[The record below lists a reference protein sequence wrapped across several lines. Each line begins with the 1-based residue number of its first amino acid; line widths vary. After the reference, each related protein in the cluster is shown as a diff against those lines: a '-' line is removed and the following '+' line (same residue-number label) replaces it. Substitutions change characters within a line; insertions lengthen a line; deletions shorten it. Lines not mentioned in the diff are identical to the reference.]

1 MRKADDKTQALF
13 DSCFEILDGPN
24 SPDVTVQELDR
35 EIILM
40 LDNPLN
46 SNNYQEKYA
55 VVDPFLPAPDSVDI
69 DGDGNADVPLTAREK
84 ELYSTYVFEGYQIFQ
99 LADGSVGTNDL
110 TDPDKA
116 RLVAQVDVANS
127 VTRLVNYEYDPQIDA
142 DVPVL
147 KVDGLNQGIQHSF
160 QFTEDVFATG
170 DSRLINHKTYY
181 FMAIAYAYNQYGGDA
196 GNLAFIDG
204 VFDPSADPPR
214 LAGQKIPY
222 LASRTSA
229 TGPVR
234 VYEAIPHKTDL
245 EFGGVE
251 LNAQYGDGVE
261 LTRVEG
267 RGNGGNFAVIKED
280 YLDEARENAYVENLI
295 YEAGAGPVAIKVVD
309 PLMIPSG
316 DFTLA
321 FKDTSLTHNLENM
334 YWELSGDSIET
345 VSSDQVIKQ
354 LNEQVIL
361 ELGLSVS
368 IEYGTPAPRF
378 PSSGEL
384 ATNNGYIGFDVIF
397 EDETDQWLGG
407 LPDVDA
413 DVRFNWI
420 KSGSFLQPAVLG
432 GAKDYAQDDHYDNY
446 LAADPSATNAEPL
459 DDGQIWENV
468 AGRTW
473 SPFALASYDTA
484 HPIPLFDLGGIA
496 QPNFSERILRLAGLD
511 NTPSVDVVI
520 TTDCDKWTRC
530 PVLEAGDNAQLTIG
544 GAKRGELRRSL
555 SVDKSGRNQLDPD
568 FNEEEGFGT
577 GVAGAPQVLGA
588 ENAATL
594 KQSDEDYLLSLG
606 FKTSDFPNV
615 SFGMGWFPGYAI
627 NVETGERLNMAFSE
641 DSWLGKENGA
651 DMLWNPTDRVVEPL
665 FGELRMGGKHM
676 IYVFRHNTEDGNEL
690 DDDML
695 MPSYDGGTFAF
706 EKLIGFDP
714 SQNQHLLNQNGEDYL
729 NYMAVMRAGAWVGY
743 SMLAESFNLFG
754 NGADTELDCE
764 GNESGNDV
772 IIRLR
777 STQPYKPYAVGEGID
792 LPGPAL
798 TIGKAYYVQS
808 GKVTVNQTD
817 ASGTLVSL
825 PLVRGKYLPRKRQ
838 LTH

>member
-1 MRKADDKTQALF
+1 M
-13 DSCFEILDGPN
+13 
-24 SPDVTVQELDR
+24 
-35 EIILM
+35 
-40 LDNPLN
+40 
-46 SNNYQEKYA
+46 
-55 VVDPFLPAPDSVDI
+55 
-69 DGDGNADVPLTAREK
+69 
-84 ELYSTYVFEGYQIFQ
+84 
-99 LADGSVGTNDL
+99 
-110 TDPDKA
+110 
-116 RLVAQVDVANS
+116 
-127 VTRLVNYEYDPQIDA
+127 
-142 DVPVL
+142 
-147 KVDGLNQGIQHSF
+147 SF
-160 QFTEDVFATG
+160 
-170 DSRLINHKTYY
+170 
-181 FMAIAYAYNQYGGDA
+181 
-196 GNLAFIDG
+196 
-204 VFDPSADPPR
+204 
-214 LAGQKIPY
+214 
-222 LASRTSA
+222 
-229 TGPVR
+229 
-234 VYEAIPHKTDL
+234 
-245 EFGGVE
+245 
-251 LNAQYGDGVE
+251 
-261 LTRVEG
+261 
-267 RGNGGNFAVIKED
+267 
-280 YLDEARENAYVENLI
+280 
-295 YEAGAGPVAIKVVD
+295 
-309 PLMIPSG
+309 
-316 DFTLA
+316 
-321 FKDTSLTHNLENM
+321 
-334 YWELSGDSIET
+334 
-345 VSSDQVIKQ
+345 
-354 LNEQVIL
+354 
-361 ELGLSVS
+361 
-368 IEYGTPAPRF
+368 
-378 PSSGEL
+378 
-384 ATNNGYIGFDVIF
+384 F

-825 PLVRGKYLPRKRQ
+825 TFGAGEVFTAEETTYTLEGLTGNVIETVNGALPLYTFNTADIAPTISKSIGEDKLADIKAVPNPYYAYSEYETGRLEYLIKIINLPQECTINIFTVNGVLVRTYEKDDATTSSVDWNLKNQDGIPIASGLYIIHIEAPGLGEKVIKWFGVLRPID
-838 LTH
+838 LNSF